1 MQNRDPE
8 IHQLNLAVAKI
19 INNDLPHMAAR
30 LNYMDVKLAKIEQNV
45 AWCMRLLI
53 GFAIV
58 AATILL
64 GVTIELFTSL
74 ESL

>member
-1 MQNRDPE
+1 MQRRDPE
-8 IHQLNLAVAKI
+8 IHQLNLAVARI
-19 INNDLPHMAAR
+19 LNNDLPHMTAR
-30 LNYMDVKLAKIEQNV
+30 LNHMDVKLAKIEQNV

>member
-1 MQNRDPE
+1 MRNQDPN
-8 IHQLNLAVAKI
+8 IDQLTRSITKI
-19 INNDLPHMAAR
+19 MNNDLPHMAAR
-30 LNYMDVKLAKIEQNV
+30 MNYMDIKLAKIEQNV

>member
-30 LNYMDVKLAKIEQNV
+30 LNHMDVQLAKIEANV
-45 AWCMRLLI
+45 GWCMKLLI

-64 GVTIELFTSL
+64 GITIDLFTSL
-74 ESL
+74 ESF